1 MRGLLGWRP
10 IRNAL
15 PRSLPA
21 GGALGC
27 EEAGVMGPMVGVV
40 AAAQADLALGL
51 LDGRGVA
58 GQLVTFGGR
67 TGELRRRT
75 VAIRVDCP
83 QCGL

>member
-1 MRGLLGWRP
+1 
-10 IRNAL
+10 
-15 PRSLPA
+15 
-21 GGALGC
+21 
-27 EEAGVMGPMVGVV
+27 MGPMVGVV